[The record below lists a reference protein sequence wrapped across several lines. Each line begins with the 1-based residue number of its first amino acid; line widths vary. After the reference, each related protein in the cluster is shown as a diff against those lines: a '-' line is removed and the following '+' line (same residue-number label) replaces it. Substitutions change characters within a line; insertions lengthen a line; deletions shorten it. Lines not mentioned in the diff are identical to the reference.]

1 MFDLVSI
8 HSRSLFFSN
17 NPSFNFWNFDFF
29 NFTQKKKPYIF
40 CKAFLLGVNLLSHSC
55 IFNRVGKHMFVIIK
69 ISLRGWD
76 VFMISQF
83 LHQTDIH
90 AGIYQF
96 WYKQMSA
103 EVTCS
108 FYAEFAINGT
118 KQTADTHA
126 IVVFVLLLRCK

>member
-1 MFDLVSI
+1 
-8 HSRSLFFSN
+8 
-17 NPSFNFWNFDFF
+17 
-29 NFTQKKKPYIF
+29 
-40 CKAFLLGVNLLSHSC
+40 
-55 IFNRVGKHMFVIIK
+55 
-69 ISLRGWD
+69 
-76 VFMISQF
+76 MISQL

-103 EVTCS
+103 EVACS

-126 IVVFVLLLRCK
+126 IVGNYLTINDEYKIYFA